1 MMSTP
6 AQRAALTAAE
16 DAFLVRDLAE
26 YDSFEA
32 ARRNRQVQEQL
43 AGQPAEVMNTPVRG
57 EPATGDHTAGTQAGC
72 GAQGQMPE
80 TPAPDTPD
88 LVNPEGNKRKFP
100 TDPPTICPTGVPT
113 GETAASRDE
122 NNGSEL
128 WEGVKELNTNPV
140 EKADDHEGTT
150 AELAVTHYHTEGSA
164 IPTAMP
170 TTAAPTT

>member
-1 MMSTP
+1 
-6 AQRAALTAAE
+6 
-16 DAFLVRDLAE
+16 
-26 YDSFEA
+26 
-32 ARRNRQVQEQL
+32 
-43 AGQPAEVMNTPVRG
+43 MNTPVRS

-72 GAQGQMPE
+72 GAQGQMPG

-150 AELAVTHYHTEGSA
+150 AELAVTHYYTEGSA

-170 TTAAPTT
+170 TTTAPTTSPLECGKCHRFGIDE